1 VEQRTV
7 ESRTG
12 LTLVPPWPGLAQ
24 ILKVTRRRTLL
35 TYCSWE
41 TVFYITSLSRRE
53 APAARLLQ
61 LIRGHWAIENR
72 LHYIRDQT
80 FDEDAS
86 RVRKGHGPEN
96 MALLRNLTLGLCR
109 RSPCARGRAYIPS
122 ILRAHQ
128 ADPHVALALIRPD
141 APPVHESPAGAPNTT

>member
-1 VEQRTV
+1 M

-12 LTLVPPWPGLAQ
+12 LTQVPPWPGLAQ
-24 ILKVTRRRTLL
+24 IVKVTRRRTLS

-41 TVFYITSLSRRE
+41 TVFYITSLTRRE
-53 APAARLLQ
+53 APASRLFQ

-96 MALLRNLTLGLCR
+96 MALLRNLTIGLCH
-109 RSPCARGRAYIPS
+109 RSPCARARRRVYIPS

-141 APPVHESPAGAPNTT
+141 APPVRESPARAPNTT

>member
-1 VEQRTV
+1 M

-12 LTLVPPWPGLAQ
+12 LTPVPAWPGLAQ
-24 ILKVTRRRTLL
+24 IVKVTRRRTLP

-41 TVFYITSLSRRE
+41 TVFYITSLTRRE
-53 APAARLLQ
+53 APASRLLQ

-96 MALLRNLTLGLCR
+96 MALLRNLTIGLCR

-128 ADPHVALALIRPD
+128 ADPQVALALIRPE
-141 APPVHESPAGAPNTT
+141 APPVREASAQFANTT